1 MKRELNRVMDPQ
13 FMEINISQLNLNPLN
28 SLRHLEISMDFIFKK
43 QLVIKTLKQDKSN
56 MLMSGLFL
64 LTNYKKC

>member
-1 MKRELNRVMDPQ
+1 MDPQ

-28 SLRHLEISMDFIFKK
+28 SLSHLEISMDFISKK
-43 QLVIKTLKQDKSN
+43 QLVIKTPKQDKSN

-64 LTNYKKC
+64 LTN

>member
-28 SLRHLEISMDFIFKK
+28 SLSHLEISMDFISKK
-43 QLVIKTLKQDKSN
+43 QLVIKTPKQDKSN

-64 LTNYKKC
+64 LTN

>member
-13 FMEINISQLNLNPLN
+13 FMEINISQLNLNPLS
-28 SLRHLEISMDFIFKK
+28 SLSHLEINMDFIFKK
-43 QLVIKTLKQDKSN
+43 QLAIKTLKQDKSN

-64 LTNYKKC
+64 LTN